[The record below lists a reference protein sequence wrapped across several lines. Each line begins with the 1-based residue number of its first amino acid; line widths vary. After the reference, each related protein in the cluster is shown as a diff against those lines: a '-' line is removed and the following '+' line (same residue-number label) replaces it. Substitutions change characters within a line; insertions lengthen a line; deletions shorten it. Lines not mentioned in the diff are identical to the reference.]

1 MPQATALIDG
11 NNFYA
16 SCEQSL
22 DPALIGH
29 PVVVLSNNDGCIVA
43 RSAEARVLG
52 IRMGTPYFKARREL
66 ERHNVVVRSS
76 NYALYAD
83 MSQRMMSLLEAHCE
97 ELEVYS
103 IDHQKITVVDAGF
116 RHGLT
121 ADMQEKGAGGMPDQ
135 LFIEIDPDVHVVIRG
150 RGETSGDAFT
160 GQGQGESVAP
170 WLQGQQWIALP
181 VIHTAVVD
189 STNEL

>member
-16 SCEQSL
+16 SCEHSL
-22 DPALIGH
+22 DPALKGH
-29 PVVVLSNNDGCIVA
+29 PVVVLFNNDGCIVA
-43 RSAEARVLG
+43 RSAEARAVG

-97 ELEVYS
+97 ELEVY
-103 IDHQKITVVDAGF
+103 
-116 RHGLT
+116 
-121 ADMQEKGAGGMPDQ
+121 
-135 LFIEIDPDVHVVIRG
+135 
-150 RGETSGDAFT
+150 
-160 GQGQGESVAP
+160 
-170 WLQGQQWIALP
+170 
-181 VIHTAVVD
+181 
-189 STNEL
+189 